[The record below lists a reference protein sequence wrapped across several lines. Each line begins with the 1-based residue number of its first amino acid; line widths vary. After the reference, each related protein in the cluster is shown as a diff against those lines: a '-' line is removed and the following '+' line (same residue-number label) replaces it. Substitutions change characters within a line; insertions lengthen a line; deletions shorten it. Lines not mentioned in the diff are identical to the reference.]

1 MIAVSASGRNFAALG
16 KYLVV
21 GRDKIEV
28 GRVAWTS
35 ARNLPT
41 DDPELAAKIMR
52 ATASQNVRVSQP
64 VYHLALSFDPRDI
77 VDRAGMER
85 VADRVLAEL
94 KLQEYQTI
102 IVAHADR
109 AHPHMHMLV
118 NRVHPETGKV
128 WDRWQ
133 DYPAV
138 QRALREEERALGTRA
153 VQRGVEGPHDGVHQ
167 ALNRNDRRD
176 TTLERSLDG
185 DRREGRSSRQN
196 IAAIR
201 ADLDLHESVSETSRQ
216 RYTAEMHVAAT
227 EARVTQIDAV
237 VRRLERSDEAFD
249 KDLKAVYVDPS
260 TARAKFVARADE
272 TSPGDASRQMREA
285 PESLGEL
292 LKTERRNLL
301 GRIESNDIQARAVA
315 PAAAARG
322 LEILEAK
329 RDLAKL
335 IEIGNGPKTLGV
347 EAIGAAAVRS
357 VAVKTLDEARQ
368 HLQALRVKEHSLP
381 TREPIEH
388 RLARA
393 LKALSPP
400 VFAKLTL
407 GLSGHRLNVA
417 HKLREMV
424 RDAALGRDDTQ

>member
-1 MIAVSASGRNFAALG
+1 MIAVSASG
-16 KYLVV
+16 
-21 GRDKIEV
+21 
-28 GRVAWTS
+28 
-35 ARNLPT
+35 RNLPT

-138 QRALREEERALGTRA
+138 QRALREEERALGLRA
-153 VQRGVEGPHDGVHQ
+153 VERGVEGPHDGVHQ
-167 ALNRNDRRD
+167 ALDRNDRRG
-176 TTLERSLDG
+176 TTLGRSPDG
-185 DRREGRSSRQN
+185 DRRQGRSTRQN
-196 IAAIR
+196 IA
-201 ADLDLHESVSETSRQ
+201 
-216 RYTAEMHVAAT
+216 T
-227 EARVTQIDAV
+227 EARITQIDAV

-260 TARAKFVARADE
+260 TARARFVARADE
-272 TSPGDASRQMREA
+272 TSLGDASRQMREA
-285 PESLGEL
+285 PASFGDL

-301 GRIESNDIQARAVA
+301 GRTESNDVQARAAA

-335 IEIGNGPKTLGV
+335 IEIGKGPKTLGV
-347 EAIGAAAVRS
+347 ETIGAAVVRG
-357 VAVKTLDEARQ
+357 VAVKTLDDARQ

-381 TREPIEH
+381 SCEPIEH

-400 VFAKLTL
+400 EFAKLTL